1 MKARPTCLVEIVHR
15 LAMDLGFVDA
25 SGLGAGGVWL
35 DPNSN
40 EEHSVWRVEWPPDV
54 VTDLVN
60 CDKSKGRITN
70 SNLELAAIVVQEAT
84 SPLIYT
90 DPAWLAPSSGSD
102 NTPMVAWTFKEA
114 STINPVM
121 ADLLCIR
128 SILNYQSTISPS
140 FVYHPGLRNTMTDD
154 ALLCFDFNCD
164 PFLSFYAY
172 KYQPQSPD
180 SCTLCHPSKEVISSV
195 IYTLRNQ
202 PFTEVMY
209 QTPVPQH
216 YISTGFTSALTS
228 ALTTGS
234 RTLRSQPSSYFKCM
248 ATGSATDA
256 TPDKIVSG

>member
-1 MKARPTCLVEIVHR
+1 M
-15 LAMDLGFVDA
+15 
-25 SGLGAGGVWL
+25 WL
-35 DPNSN
+35 EPNSN
-40 EEHSVWRVEWPPDV
+40 KEHFVWRVECPLDV
-54 VTDLVN
+54 VADLVSLDN
-60 CDKSKGRITN
+60 SKGWITN
-70 SNLELAAIVVQEAT
+70 SDLELTALVIQEAT
-84 SPLIYT
+84 SPLICT
-90 DPAWLAPSSGSD
+90 DPAWLAPSLGSD
-102 NTPMVAWTFKEA
+102 NTLTVTWTFKAA
-114 STINPVM
+114 STINPGV

-128 SILNYQSTISPS
+128 SILNHQSTTSPS
-140 FVYHPGLRNTMTDD
+140 VFYHPGLRNTMTDD

-248 ATGSATDA
+248 ATGSAMDA